1 MAKANYRGQA
11 IQLLAAAARTTS
23 SNSGNLINTSGNIPA
38 SEAVVFLINVT
49 TLTIAGTS
57 PAAALDVWI
66 DTSPDGGTTWFLAY
80 KFAQITSSTAARR
93 MNVRTTGIGIAEAGT
108 EASVATSVT
117 TATVN
122 NTVLAPDIRVR
133 WEITGGTSAASS
145 NFGVWAICMPPGTKY
160 G

>member
-23 SNSGNLINTSGNIPA
+23 SNSGNLRDTTGNIPA
-38 SEAVVFLINVT
+38 SEAVVFLVNVT
-49 TLTIAGTS
+49 TLTTS
-57 PAAALDVWI
+57 GPPTAAALDVWI

-93 MNVRTTGIGIAEAGT
+93 LNVRTTGIGIAEAGT

-117 TATVN
+117 SATSN
-122 NTVLAPDIRVR
+122 NTVLSPDIRVR
-133 WEITGGTSAASS
+133 WEITGGTNSSS
-145 NFGVWAICMPPGTKY
+145 NFGVWAIVMPPGTKY